1 MNNQSI
7 AALDFKK
14 VKGLSDA
21 TAASR
26 LQQEGANILSAEKQ
40 RSFLRVIAEVMT
52 EPMFFLLIA
61 SSGIYFWLGDF
72 HEALVLL
79 SSVVLVIFITIYQE
93 NKTEKALQALKD
105 LSSPRALVIRSGKAQ
120 RIAGY
125 EVVRGDVIVLNEG
138 DRVPA
143 DAVVEWSNNLV
154 LNESILTGESMPVQ
168 KLADDKVKEM
178 QIPGTEKSASVY
190 ASTLVVG
197 GSGLARV
204 AKIANQTEVG
214 KIGASL
220 SKVEP
225 EKTRLQLEIDK
236 LIKFFAIYGLVLCV
250 SVAVIYGL
258 SRADW
263 LGGIL
268 AGISLAMS
276 ILPEEFP
283 VILTVFMALGAW
295 RLSKINVLTSRSKVI
310 QALGGIT
317 VLCVDKTGTLTKN
330 RMDLEVVDDGKR
342 SADIASAGLTDA
354 YFELVE
360 LAMLASQEKPFDP
373 LEKSIIKLYQKYSA
387 KYVSA
392 ERSKWELVHEYPLSH
407 ELLAITHV
415 WHLPDHDNYVVA
427 AKGAPE
433 AILDM
438 CHLDENEA
446 EAWME
451 RVHLL
456 ASRGLRVIAVAQAN
470 HERIK
475 LPENQH
481 DFKFKMAGLLGF
493 ADPVRPE
500 VPEAIASCHRAG
512 VRVVMI
518 TGDYPETAIKI
529 AQKIGLDQAPQVITG
544 QELATMSLAELK
556 ERARRTVVFARI
568 APEQKLQIVNALKEM
583 GEVVGMTGDGV
594 NDAPALKA
602 ANVGIAMGLRG
613 TDVAR
618 EAAGLVLLDDDFA
631 SIVKGINAGRRIYD
645 NIRKAVV
652 YVLAIHFPIAGITF
666 LAVVAGWPLMLLPV
680 HLAFLELIIDP
691 ACSIAFEN
699 EPAEDNAMLRPP
711 RHPDKKTLTARLIK
725 ISVFQGISMLLFLVI
740 VFKLANYTGKTIDQT
755 RAMVFTALIF
765 ANISLI
771 MANRSW
777 SRSIIGSF
785 GVKNKAAWLVLAGS
799 LMILATTL
807 FVPSL
812 SKLFHFELPGWF
824 DLFLAA
830 VLGGSSVMWFEFLEK
845 KPAQKQGLEL

>member
-1 MNNQSI
+1 MNNQII

-21 TAASR
+21 TAAAR
-26 LQQEGANILSAEKQ
+26 LSEEGLNNLSAEKQ
-40 RSFLRVIAEVMT
+40 RSYFQVILEVMT
-52 EPMFFLLIA
+52 EPMFFLLVA

-72 HEALVLL
+72 NEAMVLL
-79 SSVVLVIFITIYQE
+79 SSVVFVIFITVYQE
-93 NKTEKALQALKD
+93 NKTEKALKALKD
-105 LSSPRALVIRSGKAQ
+105 LSSPRALVVRSGVTK
-120 RIAGY
+120 RISGQ
-125 EVVRGDVIVLNEG
+125 EVVRGDVVILNEG

-143 DAVVEWSNNLV
+143 DGLVEWSNNLV
-154 LNESILTGESMPVQ
+154 LDESILTGESMSVQ
-168 KLADDKVKEM
+168 KNSDIKIKIM
-178 QIPGTEKSASVY
+178 QTPGTEKSASVY

-197 GSGLARV
+197 GSGLVRV
-204 AKIANQTEVG
+204 QKIGNKTEVG

-220 SKVEP
+220 SQVEP
-225 EKTRLQLEIDK
+225 EKTKLQLEISK
-236 LIKFFAIYGLVLCV
+236 LIKYFAIYGMILCF
-250 SVAVIYGL
+250 SVAVIYGIK
-258 SRADW
+258 RADW

-276 ILPEEFP
+276 VLPEEFP

-295 RLSKINVLTSRSKVI
+295 RLSKLNVLTSRQKVI

-330 RMDLEVVDDGKR
+330 RMDLEMIDDGKQVIDV
-342 SADIASAGLTDA
+342 AKEGVTDS

-373 LEKSIIKLYQKYSA
+373 LEKSIKKLYQKHSA

-392 ERSKWELVHEYPLSH
+392 ERSRWELIFEYPLSH

-415 WHLPDHDNYVVA
+415 WHLPGHDNYIVA

-433 AILDM
+433 AIIGL
-438 CHLDENEA
+438 CHLSQDESEN
-446 EAWME
+446 WMK
-451 RVHLL
+451 RVHEL
-456 ASRGLRVIAVAQAN
+456 ASKGLRVLAVAKASYG
-470 HERIK
+470 HIK
-475 LPENQH
+475 LPDSQQ
-481 DFKFKMAGLLGF
+481 DFQFEMVGLLGF
-493 ADPVRPE
+493 ADPIRPE
-500 VPEAIASCHRAG
+500 VPAAIASCHRAG

-529 AQKIGLDQAPQVITG
+529 AQKIGLSDNPVVVTG
-544 QELATMSLAELK
+544 KELSMMSVAEIK
-556 ERARRTVVFARI
+556 ERAGKTVVFARI
-568 APEQKLQIVNALKEM
+568 VPEQKLQIVNIFKEL
-583 GEVVGMTGDGV
+583 GEIVGMTGDGV

-618 EAAGLVLLDDDFA
+618 EAAGLVLLDDNFT
-631 SIVKGINAGRRIYD
+631 SIVNGINAGRRIYD

-666 LAVVAGWPLMLLPV
+666 LAVVAGWPLMLLPL

-711 RHPDKKTLTARLIK
+711 RHPDKKTLTKRLI
-725 ISVFQGISMLLFLVI
+725 IMALFQGLSMLLFLVI
-740 VFKLANYTGKTIDQT
+740 VFKLAGYTNKTIDET
-755 RAMVFTALIF
+755 RTMVFTALIF

-771 MANRSW
+771 LANRSW
-777 SRSIIGSF
+777 SRSIIASF
-785 GVKNKAAWLVLAGS
+785 SVKNSAAWVVLGSSVVVLAITIF
-799 LMILATTL
+799 MPPI
-807 FVPSL
+807 
-812 SKLFHFELPGWF
+812 SKLFHFGQPGWF
-824 DLFLAA
+824 DLLLSA
-830 VLGGSSVMWFEFLEK
+830 VLGGSSVLWFEFLEK
-845 KPAQKQGLEL
+845 KPEPKPVIEL